1 MNLTRLLLL
10 FEPDGRSPSGQQQNR
25 PRYDACERA
34 VQSICVQFELQLLLL
49 SQRERLNRAIEEHR
63 KVLNAEAIDGPLR
76 DLQRDPEYQQARQGY
91 FAALKELDA
100 QFERASNQWIA
111 NRHRISGKGGAT

>member
-63 KVLNAEAIDGPLR
+63 KVLNAEAIDGPCATCRETQNINRR
-76 DLQRDPEYQQARQGY
+76 DRG
-91 FAALKELDA
+91 
-100 QFERASNQWIA
+100 
-111 NRHRISGKGGAT
+111 ISRR